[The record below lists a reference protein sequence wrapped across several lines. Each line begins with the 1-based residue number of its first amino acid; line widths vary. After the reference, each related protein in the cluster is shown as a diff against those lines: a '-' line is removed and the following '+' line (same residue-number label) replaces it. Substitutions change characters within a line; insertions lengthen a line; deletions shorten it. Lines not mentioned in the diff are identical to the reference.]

1 MRTNHPTTLA
11 PITAFAPVGGVPGSA
26 TLQTVAEFVTFRLK
40 AGISDQSFLAAAD
53 QTRAFLNDTSAVLRR
68 SLSKDDS
75 ELWTDHILWT
85 SMDIAK
91 STAEVAM
98 QHPDFAPM
106 MSMIDPKSVELR
118 HAPVLM
124 QMD

>member
-1 MRTNHPTTLA
+1 MRYFRPMPPALVFA
-11 PITAFAPVGGVPGSA
+11 AADGGSGITAP
-26 TLQTVAEFVTFRLK
+26 QIVAEIVTFRLN
-40 AGISDQSFLAAAD
+40 AGITDQAFLQAAA
-53 QTRAFLNDTSAVLRR
+53 QTRTFLSESGSVLRR
-68 SLSKDDS
+68 TLSKDESD
-75 ELWTDHILWT
+75 LWTEHIEWA

-91 STAEVAM
+91 STAEAAM

-106 MSMIDPKSVELR
+106 MSMIDPETVELR